1 MKLGVPPFEGN
12 DTGGGDGKS
21 GGVYPK
27 EVEYGRT
34 VYFDA
39 ANYGLVP
46 GGREESMEASWG
58 VVVVTGDT

>member
-39 ANYGLVP
+39 ANYGPL
-46 GGREESMEASWG
+46 
-58 VVVVTGDT
+58 

>member
-1 MKLGVPPFEGN
+1 MKLVVPSFEGS
-12 DTGGGDGKS
+12 DAGGRDGKS

-39 ANYGLVP
+39 ANYGPL
-46 GGREESMEASWG
+46 
-58 VVVVTGDT
+58 